1 MSSDNNLWRE
11 HVPITQASN
20 PTFSPP
26 LRGVHVLAAGDVS
39 FVTEHGETVTK
50 TFAAGDFIRFYIVQI
65 LDAGT
70 TVTDANLMAGR

>member
-1 MSSDNNLWRE
+1 MTTDNNFWRE

-26 LRGVHVLAAGDVS
+26 LRGMRVLAAGAVS

-50 TFAAGDFIRFYIVQI
+50 TFGAGDLIEFYVIQV

-70 TVTDANLMAGR
+70 TVSDANLMAGR